1 MKILHSADWHLDA
14 PLTGRSTEETEALRQ
29 ALLSVPGRV
38 ADICLTRQCDMV
50 LLSGDLFDGAYS
62 RESCRGLYEV
72 LEKMAV
78 PVFITPGNHD
88 FFGPDSPWL
97 RESWPD
103 NVHIFT
109 QKKMESVS
117 LPALNCR
124 IYGAGY
130 QSMDCPGLLEHF
142 STEGEE
148 RYHIG
153 ILHADPTQR
162 TTAYCPLT
170 AEQVRHSGLDYL
182 ALGHIHKRGSF
193 RAGETLCAWP
203 GCPMGRGYDETGEK
217 GVLMVE
223 LAETTET
230 EFVPLGLPCFYDLQT
245 DAGADPA
252 AAVARLLP
260 PAGSNDYYRITLTGY
275 AGKIDI
281 AQLCGK
287 FSNYPHLQL
296 RDKTVP
302 EADLWG
308 TVGEDSLEG
317 LYFGLLRGTM
327 DGQSGDARRRALL
340 AAQISRQILDGQE
353 VKLP

>member
-1 MKILHSADWHLDA
+1 MRILHSADWHLDA
-14 PLTGRSTEETEALRQ
+14 PLAGRSPEQTEQLRQ

-38 ADICLTRQCDMV
+38 ADICQARQCDLV

-62 RESCRGLYEV
+62 RESSRCLYDA

-88 FFGPDSPWL
+88 CCGPDSPWL
-97 RESWPD
+97 RENWPA

-109 QKKMESVS
+109 HEKMESIP

-124 IYGAGY
+124 VYGAGY

-148 RYHIG
+148 NYHIG

-162 TTAYCPLT
+162 TTPYCPLT
-170 AEQVRHSGLDYL
+170 VEQVRRSGLDYL
-182 ALGHIHKRGSF
+182 ALGHIHKGGSF
-193 RAGETLCAWP
+193 RAGATLCTWP

-217 GVLMVE
+217 GVLLVE
-223 LAETTET
+223 LAETVET
-230 EFVPLGLPCFYDLQT
+230 EFVSLGLPCFYDLQT

-260 PAGSNDYYRITLTGY
+260 PAGSDDYYRITLTGY
-275 AGKIDI
+275 ADNVDTVKLC
-281 AQLCGK
+281 AQ

-296 RDKTVP
+296 RDKTMP

-308 TVGEDSLEG
+308 AAGEDSLEG
-317 LYFGLLRGTM
+317 LYFGLLRGSM
-327 DGQSGDARRRALL
+327 NSKDEESRQRAML

>member
-1 MKILHSADWHLDA
+1 
-14 PLTGRSTEETEALRQ
+14 
-29 ALLSVPGRV
+29 
-38 ADICLTRQCDMV
+38 MV

-62 RESCRGLYEV
+62 RESCRSLYEA
-72 LEKMAV
+72 LEKMEV
-78 PVFITPGNHD
+78 PVFIAPGNHD

-97 RESWPD
+97 RETWPE
-103 NVHIFT
+103 NVHVFT
-109 QKKMESVS
+109 REKMESVS
-117 LPALNCR
+117 VPALACR
-124 IYGAGY
+124 VYGAGY

-142 STEGEE
+142 VAEGEE

-162 TTAYCPLT
+162 ATPYCPLT
-170 AEQVRHSGLDYL
+170 AEQVRQSGLNYL
-182 ALGHIHKRGSF
+182 ALGHVHKGGSF

-217 GVLMVE
+217 GVLLVE
-223 LAETTET
+223 LAETVDT

-252 AAVARLLP
+252 GAVARLLP
-260 PAGSNDYYRITLTGY
+260 PAGSDDYYRITLTGY
-275 AGKIDI
+275 ADNVDTV
-281 AQLCGK
+281 QLCTR
-287 FSNYPHLQL
+287 FNSYPHLQL

-308 TVGEDSLEG
+308 AAGEDSLEG
-317 LYFGLLRGTM
+317 LYFGMLRSAK
-327 DGQSGDARRRALL
+327 DGQNEEVRRRAML
-340 AAQISRQILDGQE
+340 AAQISRQILDSQE